1 MTNDERLRD
10 KGSDW
15 FADTTSSGAP
25 AAPAIKARAA
35 EWKDL
40 LRLGACLEEAPIN
53 RLLKI

>member
-1 MTNDERLRD
+1 MMEVLRD
-10 KGSDW
+10 MGSHW
-15 FADTTSSGAP
+15 FADTTSSGAL

-53 RLLKI
+53 CLLKI